1 MESEQVD
8 HYLNTI
14 QADREGEGGDGR
26 ARCASAGAR
35 IVVCLCVFIAW
46 LSRLI
51 GVIGQKT

>member
-8 HYLNTI
+8 HSLNTI

-35 IVVCLCVFIAW
+35 IVVCLYVFIAL

-51 GVIGQKT
+51 GVIGQIT